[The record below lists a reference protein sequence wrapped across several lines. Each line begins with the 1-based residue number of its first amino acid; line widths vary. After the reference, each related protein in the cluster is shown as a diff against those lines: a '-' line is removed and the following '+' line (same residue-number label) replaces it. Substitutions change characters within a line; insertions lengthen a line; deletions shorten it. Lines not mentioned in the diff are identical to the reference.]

1 MERVGMKVFSG
12 NANLP
17 LAEAICKELGL
28 PLGDMKVGHFA
39 DGEINVKI
47 NETVRGYD
55 VFLIQPTS
63 EPVNDHLMEALIC
76 TDAFKR
82 ASVSHINLVMPYYGY
97 ARQDRKTS
105 GREPITAKLVA
116 DLLATAGVDRVIT
129 MDLHAGQ
136 IQGYFDIPVD
146 HFQGG
151 SLLADYFEPLV
162 KDNPSDW
169 IVVSPDLGGVTRARA
184 FSHLLNLPIA
194 IIEKH
199 RPEANVS
206 EVVDIIGNVEGK
218 NCIIID
224 DIIDTAGTITNAAD
238 YLTKRGAK
246 DVYITASHA
255 IFSGNA
261 TDKILQSSV
270 KKCVVTDTV
279 KVDEAKMNHKI
290 EIISIAPLLAEAIRR
305 VYSFKSVS
313 GMFTR

>member
-17 LAEAICKELGL
+17 LAEAICRELDL
-28 PLGDMKVGHFA
+28 TLGDMKIGRFA

-55 VFLIQPTS
+55 VFFIQPTS
-63 EPVNDHLMEALIC
+63 GPVNDHLMEVLIAA
-76 TDAFKR
+76 DAFKR

-116 DLLATAGVDRVIT
+116 DLLETAGVDRVIT
-129 MDLHAGQ
+129 VDLHAGQ

-146 HFQGG
+146 HFQAAK
-151 SLLADYFEPLV
+151 LLATYFEPMV
-162 KDNPSDW
+162 KDNREEW
-169 IVVSPDLGGVTRARA
+169 VVVSPDLGGVTRARA
-184 FSHLLNLPIA
+184 FSHLLDLPIS

-206 EVVDIIGNVEGK
+206 EVVDIIGDVSGK
-218 NCIIID
+218 RCIIID
-224 DIIDTAGTITNAAD
+224 DIIDTAGTITNAANF
-238 YLTKRGAK
+238 LTKRGAK
-246 DVYITASHA
+246 EVYITASHPLL
-255 IFSGNA
+255 SGSA
-261 TDKILQSSV
+261 SEKILNSSV

-279 KVDEAKMNHKI
+279 AIPEERMNEKI
-290 EIISIAPLLAEAIRR
+290 EVLSMAPLLAEAIRR
-305 VYSFKSVS
+305 VYSFRSVS
-313 GMFTR
+313 GLFAK

>member
-129 MDLHAGQ
+129 VDLHAGQ

-169 IVVSPDLGGVTRARA
+169 MVVSPDLGGVTRARA

-224 DIIDTAGTITNAAD
+224 DIIDTAGTIKNAAD

-270 KKCVVTDTV
+270 KKCVVTNTV

>member
-1 MERVGMKVFSG
+1 MERLGMKVFAG
-12 NANLP
+12 NSNKP
-17 LAEAICKELGL
+17 LAEAICRELGL
-28 PLGDMKVGHFA
+28 PLGKMKVGRFA

-47 NETVRGYD
+47 DETVRGYD

-76 TDAFKR
+76 ADAFKR
-82 ASVSHINLVMPYYGY
+82 ASVSHVNLVMPYYGY

-116 DLLATAGVDRVIT
+116 DLLQTSGVDRVLT
-129 MDLHAGQ
+129 VDLHAGQ

-146 HFQGG
+146 HFQAG
-151 SLLADYFEPLV
+151 SLLATYFEPMV
-162 KDNPSDW
+162 REARDEW

-184 FSHLLNLPIA
+184 FSHLLDLPIS

-206 EVVDIIGNVEGK
+206 EVVDIIGDVK
-218 NCIIID
+218 DKHCIIID
-224 DIIDTAGTITNAAD
+224 DIIDTAGTITNAANF
-238 YLTKRGAK
+238 LSERGAK

-255 IFSGNA
+255 LLSGSA
-261 TDKILQSSV
+261 CDKILNSSV

-279 KVDEAKMNHKI
+279 LLPPEKMNEKM
-290 EIISIAPLLAEAIRR
+290 EVLSIAPLLAEAMRR
-305 VYSFKSVS
+305 IFSFESVS
-313 GMFTR
+313 GLFTK

>member
-129 MDLHAGQ
+129 VDLHAGQ

-169 IVVSPDLGGVTRARA
+169 MVVSPDLGGVTRARA

-224 DIIDTAGTITNAAD
+224 DIIDTAGTIANAAD

-270 KKCVVTDTV
+270 KKCVVTNTV

>member
-17 LAEAICKELGL
+17 LAQAICRELDV

-39 DGEINVKI
+39 DGEISVKI

-63 EPVNDHLMEALIC
+63 GPVNDHLMEALIC

-82 ASVSHINLVMPYYGY
+82 ASVSHINLVIPYYGY

-116 DLLATAGVDRVIT
+116 DLLETAGVDRVIT
-129 MDLHAGQ
+129 VDLHAGQ
-136 IQGYFDIPVD
+136 IQGYFDVPVD
-146 HFQGG
+146 HFHGG
-151 SLLADYFEPLV
+151 RLLADYFRPLI
-162 KDNPSDW
+162 KDAPEEW
-169 IVVSPDLGGVTRARA
+169 MVVSPDLGGVTRARA
-184 FSHLLNLPIA
+184 FSHLLGLPIA

-206 EVVDIIGNVEGK
+206 EVVDIIGDVEGK

-255 IFSGNA
+255 LLSGNA
-261 TDKILQSSV
+261 SEKIMRSTV

-279 KVDEAKMNHKI
+279 KLDEEKMNEKI
-290 EIISIAPLLAEAIRR
+290 KIVSMAPLLAEAIRR
-305 VYSFKSVS
+305 IYSFKSVS
-313 GMFTR
+313 GLFTR